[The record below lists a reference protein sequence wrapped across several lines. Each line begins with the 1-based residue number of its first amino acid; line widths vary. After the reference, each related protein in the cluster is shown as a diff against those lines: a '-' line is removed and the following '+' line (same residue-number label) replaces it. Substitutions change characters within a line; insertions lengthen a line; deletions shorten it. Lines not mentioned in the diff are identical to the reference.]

1 MRASNGEMLKWF
13 RCSLFQRPLLARASK
28 AAFVVGTILT
38 VLNHGERLFQSEPFP
53 VTLAWKIPL
62 TYLVPFCLALYGALS
77 NAKD

>member
-53 VTLAWKIPL
+53 VTNPL
-62 TYLVPFCLALYGALS
+62 DPDHRSATKPISVPL
-77 NAKD
+77 